1 MTPHSSADLLD
12 KAEDAARFLHGK
24 SDAIEKNRRVPDE
37 IARHLA
43 RQGLYRLLT
52 PAQYGGFETSVET
65 YLRVVERLAMA
76 DAAVAWCVFVGNTS
90 TLVGAYLRADE
101 AQRLFADPDL
111 IMAGVFAPRGTAK
124 AAVQDGVDGYQV
136 SGRWSWGSG
145 AHNAQFI
152 SGGCLVMG
160 NDGKPEALPDGTPIV
175 RSMVFP
181 MAQVTLHDTWH
192 VAGLCGTGSGDFE
205 VRDVFVPRQR
215 SLSLMADM
223 PLKRPLYQFPVF
235 GLLGIGIAGV
245 ALGIARVALDSLLD
259 LAGRKTPQGSAKP
272 LAQRPATQQE
282 VARAEAT
289 LRSARSY
296 LFEVIAAAQQ
306 DAAGG
311 NAIPVERRRDIRL
324 ATTHA
329 THAAAGVV
337 QRMYL
342 LAGGSA
348 VFLSSPLQRCLRD
361 VNVATQHMMV
371 SEATFELAGRV
382 FLGLPTNAAML

>member
-1 MTPHSSADLLD
+1 MAH
-12 KAEDAARFLHGK
+12 AENAAQFLAGK
-24 SDAIEKNRRVPDE
+24 SDAIEKSRRVPDE

-52 PAQYGGFETSVET
+52 PAAYGGFETSVEA
-65 YLRVVERLAMA
+65 YLRVVERVAMA
-76 DAAVAWCVFVGNTS
+76 DAAVAWCLFVGNTS
-90 TLVGAYLRADE
+90 TLVGAYLEPDE
-101 AQRLFADPDL
+101 ARKLFADPEL
-111 IMAGVFAPRGTAK
+111 VMAGVFAPRGTAK
-124 AAVQDGVDGYQV
+124 CATQDGVDGYRV

-152 SGGCLVMG
+152 SGGCLVIG
-160 NDGKPEALPDGTPIV
+160 DDGKPETLPDGTPIV

-181 MAQVTLHDTWH
+181 IGQVTLHDTWH
-192 VAGLCGTGSGDFE
+192 AVGLCGTGSGDFE
-205 VRDVFVPRQR
+205 VRDVFVPKRR
-215 SLSLMADM
+215 SLSLMADT

-245 ALGIARVALDSLLD
+245 ALGIARVAIETLLD
-259 LAGRKTPQGSAKP
+259 LAGKKTPQGSAKP
-272 LAQRPATQQE
+272 LAQRPTTQQE

-296 LFEVIAAAQQ
+296 LFEAIAAAQQ
-306 DAAGG
+306 DAEHGG
-311 NAIPVERRRDIRL
+311 PISLERRRDIRL

-329 THAAAGVV
+329 THAAASVV

-348 VFLSSPLQRCLRD
+348 VFTSSPLQRCLRD

-382 FLGLPTNAAML
+382 FLGLPTNAAMI